1 MPDMDGLSCA
11 REIARRLRPEHLPK
25 VIIVTARDPGDLPPD
40 AAVFGAI
47 GKPVTPSSLLD
58 AILRALG
65 HSGPTHSRRALRAEE
80 SRAVYD
86 QLRGAHLLLVED
98 NELNQEL
105 AVDLLRNA
113 GISLRVAANGREA
126 LDWLERERFDGVLM
140 DLQMPVMDGYAATR
154 AIRLDPRW
162 RGLPVIAMTAN
173 VMAGDREKALA
184 AGLDDHIGKPLDVAR
199 MFQTL
204 AQWIKPRSAAPQP
217 DRPPATQALP
227 PGLPATLPGI
237 DLQRGLEGCDGEPQI
252 YLTLLRLFAQ
262 GEADFA
268 ARFARARQEGDHAA
282 ATCHAHTLKGVAAT
296 IGALPFPQRRENWSK
311 PVAAA
316 PRTRRSTPHSA
327 PSSRLWRRSSTDS
340 RACPQARR
348 QAGPPPPST
357 PAPWP
362 RGWRGCARC
371 CKPATPKPSS
381 CSRRCRSHCA
391 ASSLQTKS
399 DGWRTRSLTT
409 TSTRRSAN
417 YRTSPRHFGS
427 TRAPLA

>member
-1 MPDMDGLSCA
+1 MPV
-11 REIARRLRPEHLPK
+11 EIARRLRPEHLPK
-25 VIIVTARDPGDLPPD
+25 VIIVTARDPGDLPAD

-98 NELNQEL
+98 NELDQEL

-204 AQWIKPRSAAPQP
+204 AQWIKPRGAAPQP

-237 DLQRGLEGCDGEPQI
+237 DLQRGLEGCDGKPQI

-268 ARFARARQEGDHAA
+268 ARFARARQEGDPPPRP
-282 ATCHAHTLKGVAAT
+282 ATPIPSRAW
-296 IGALPFPQRRENWSK
+296 RR
-311 PVAAA
+311 P
-316 PRTRRSTPHSA
+316 SA
-327 PSSRLWRRSSTDS
+327 PSPFPAAARELEQASPQRPGRGDRRHTRHRHRGSG
-340 RACPQARR
+340 
-348 QAGPPPPST
+348 AGPRRTRGHARKRAGKPVRHRRRT

-381 CSRRCRSHCA
+381 CSRRCGSHCA

-409 TSTRRSAN
+409 SFTRRSAN
-417 YRTSPRHFGS
+417 
-427 TRAPLA
+427 